1 MEETPLSIVLNDIL
15 SDYYLKGTNDTI
27 FLNKLKSIILVQLQT
42 NPFDKLEANQKND
55 FENLRVKLNDNFYL
69 VQNDINRISEELYK
83 NGFKLKFEN
92 ILLPCYGEK
101 NRIQSVFQNL
111 MQNAL
116 KFSRDIEGAY
126 IEVGSRKL
134 NENFVEYWVKDNGI
148 GIEPEEQGK
157 IFSIFYKVRDTG
169 REGHGIGLA
178 IAKKIVEHHGG
189 RLRIE
194 SKKGAGTTF
203 SFTLPEIK

>member
-1 MEETPLSIVLNDIL
+1 MLAPE
-15 SDYYLKGTNDTI
+15 
-27 FLNKLKSIILVQLQT
+27 
-42 NPFDKLEANQKND
+42 LEKRN
-55 FENLRVKLNDNFYL
+55 
-69 VQNDINRISEELYK
+69 I
-83 NGFKLKFEN
+83 KLKFEN